1 MQWVSLVA
9 IGEIYLVYKSSVNE
23 MATKHLNPNPK
34 MLMTDSYSMD
44 LKYTLIFSGDI
55 FNRTSK
61 PSIPSHRC
69 GMPNCNTSQSNLR
82 EDLLYIVHTLYK
94 SNS

>member
-9 IGEIYLVYKSSVNE
+9 IGEIYLVYKSSVND
-23 MATKHLNPNPK
+23 MAMKHLNPNPT

-55 FNRTSK
+55 FNRISKLPYQVTSVECQTAIL
-61 PSIPSHRC
+61 PRAI
-69 GMPNCNTSQSNLR
+69 
-82 EDLLYIVHTLYK
+82 
-94 SNS
+94 